1 MKTRPIALAFML
13 IATSAI
19 VLGLSVE
26 CVALYGIQ
34 MLGLAI
40 FYVGAC
46 FLLTASLTAWFG
58 KD

>member
-1 MKTRPIALAFML
+1 MKTRPLALAFML

-40 FYVGAC
+40 LYVGAC
-46 FLLTASLTAWFG
+46 FLLMACLTAWFG